1 MTPDMLDV
9 TIDAGVIAVP
19 SPVSSADQ
27 LHDYVDTLL
36 DWSELLDESWVAIHI
51 SEGAA
56 EALVED
62 KLYPLRVQLKALF
75 HDHGV
80 VQYDVNTVT
89 KVTDRLLALTPSFET
104 CYRVKDVLAD
114 LLDTNPDIIKL
125 TTHNGLQSDLARC
138 VVLIAILRK
147 HCRQPLAGHSLI
159 LRSAPGSLVKVRAQI
174 HEIEHERDDLPAL
187 PSPPDYFEGDV
198 LVCDDFK
205 GLVKCLDESA
215 ILREARD
222 TPGGEL
228 AIRVALFKQAL
239 AKSQEPNWSDTKAP
253 AIGSRFLETCRECC
267 LDQGGGLAPKI
278 LRAIVETM
286 QNQNMGAVHALR
298 AGMGGDD
305 PQRMRG
311 RDKAQRRD
319 IDYEFHLHYWECAN
333 GVIELASVVH
343 HNDFSIPE

>member
-1 MTPDMLDV
+1 MLDV

-27 LHDYVDTLL
+27 LHDYVGTLL
-36 DWSELLDESWVAIHI
+36 DWSKLLDEPWVAIHI

-62 KLYPLRVQLKALF
+62 ELYPLREQLKALF
-75 HDHGV
+75 HDHGIIE
-80 VQYDVNTVT
+80 YDVNTVA

-104 CYRVKDVLAD
+104 YYRVKDVLAD
-114 LLDTNPDIIKL
+114 SLYTNPDIIKI
-125 TTHNGLQSDLARC
+125 TTHDGLQSDLARC
-138 VVLIAILRK
+138 VLLIAILRK

-159 LRSAPGSLVKVRAQI
+159 LRAAPGPLVRVRAQI

-205 GLVKCLDESA
+205 GLVRCLDESA
-215 ILREARD
+215 ILKEACD
-222 TPGGEL
+222 IPGVEL
-228 AIRVALFKQAL
+228 AIKVALFKDAL
-239 AKSQEPNWSDTKAP
+239 SKSQKPNWSDAKSP
-253 AIGSRFLETCRECC
+253 KIGNHFLETCQKCC
-267 LDQGGGLAPKI
+267 RDQGGGLPPSI
-278 LRAIVETM
+278 LRAIIETIR
-286 QNQNMGAVHALR
+286 NQNMAAVHALR
-298 AGMGGDD
+298 TGKGGAD

-319 IDYEFHLHYWECAN
+319 IDYEYHLHYWECVN
-333 GVIELASVVH
+333 GTIELGSVVH

>member
-1 MTPDMLDV
+1 MLDV

-215 ILREARD
+215 ILKEARD

-286 QNQNMGAVHALR
+286 QNRNMGAVHALR
-298 AGMGGDD
+298 AGTGGDD

>member
-1 MTPDMLDV
+1 MLDV

-27 LHDYVDTLL
+27 LHDYVGTLL
-36 DWSELLDESWVAIHI
+36 DWSKLLDEPWVAIHI

-56 EALVED
+56 EALIED
-62 KLYPLRVQLKALF
+62 ELYPLREQLKALF
-75 HDHGV
+75 HDHGIV
-80 VQYDVNTVT
+80 EYDVNTVA

-104 CYRVKDVLAD
+104 YYRVRDVLAES
-114 LLDTNPDIIKL
+114 LDTNPDIIKI
-125 TTHNGLQSDLARC
+125 TTHDGLQSDLARC
-138 VVLIAILRK
+138 VLLIAILRK

-159 LRSAPGSLVKVRAQI
+159 LRSTPGPLVKVRAQI

-215 ILREARD
+215 ILKEACD
-222 TPGGEL
+222 IPGVEL
-228 AIRVALFKQAL
+228 AIKVALFKGTL
-239 AKSQEPNWSDTKAP
+239 AKKQEPDWSDAKSP
-253 AIGSRFLETCRECC
+253 KIGNHFLETSQKCCR
-267 LDQGGGLAPKI
+267 DQGAGLAPSI
-278 LRAIVETM
+278 LRAIIETIR
-286 QNQNMGAVHALR
+286 NQNMAAVHALR
-298 AGMGGDD
+298 TGKGGAD

-319 IDYEFHLHYWECAN
+319 IDYEYHLHYWECAN
-333 GVIELASVVH
+333 GAIELGSVVH